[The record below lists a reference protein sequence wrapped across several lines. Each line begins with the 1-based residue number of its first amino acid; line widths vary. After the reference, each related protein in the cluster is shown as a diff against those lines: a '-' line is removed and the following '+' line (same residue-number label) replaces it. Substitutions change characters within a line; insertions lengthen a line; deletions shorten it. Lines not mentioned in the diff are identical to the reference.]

1 MLTPVDTVA
10 FAPVDRRAACA
21 AVGVSPDRRYV
32 LFMGRLED
40 HVKRVSALI
49 RAFAAV
55 ANRFERVD
63 LIIAGDGPD
72 RERLRRSA
80 DTVAPGRVRFV
91 GWIGAIEDRACW
103 YNSADCLVLPSR
115 NEGFPTVVGEA
126 LACGTP
132 VLASDVGGVAEL
144 VVPDQSGWLVPQ
156 LDDDALQA
164 ALARALSAPA
174 RLASMRLQAR
184 SVAEQRVSHEAVT
197 SQLRACFAGL

>member
-1 MLTPVDTVA
+1 M
-10 FAPVDRRAACA
+10 
-21 AVGVSPDRRYV
+21 
-32 LFMGRLED
+32 
-40 HVKRVSALI
+40 
-49 RAFAAV
+49 
-55 ANRFERVD
+55 
-63 LIIAGDGPD
+63 
-72 RERLRRSA
+72 
-80 DTVAPGRVRFV
+80 
-91 GWIGAIEDRACW
+91 GWIGSIAERACW

-144 VVPDQSGWLVPQ
+144 VIPDRSGWLVPP
-156 LDDDALQA
+156 LDDNALQA

-174 RLASMRLQAR
+174 TLAGMRIQAR